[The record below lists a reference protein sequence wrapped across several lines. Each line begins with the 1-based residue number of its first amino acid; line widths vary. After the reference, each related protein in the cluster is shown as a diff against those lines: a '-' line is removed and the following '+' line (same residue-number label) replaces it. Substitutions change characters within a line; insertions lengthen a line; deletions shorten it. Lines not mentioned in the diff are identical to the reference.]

1 MYLKKSHI
9 VYENKRKLMNKNMI
23 NKISSVYLKP
33 VLVSNVINTVTNF

>member
-9 VYENKRKLMNKNMI
+9 VYENKRKLMNKNMT